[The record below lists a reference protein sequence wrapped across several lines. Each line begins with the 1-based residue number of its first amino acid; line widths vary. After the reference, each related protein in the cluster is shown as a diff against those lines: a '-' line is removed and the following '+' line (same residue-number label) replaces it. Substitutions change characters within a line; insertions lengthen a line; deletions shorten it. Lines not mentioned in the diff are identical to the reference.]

1 MTFAINT
8 DGKSWRS
15 INAEA
20 DLMPGETLASTPP
33 VATQSQTDLLQ
44 VATSMAKFR
53 ADRVLMLNTLT
64 GMGMRAI
71 AAGDTLLPPVLATF
85 QQGLLDL
92 PASPAIAAATTQA
105 ALGTAFKAYYG
116 ALVTAVPA
124 ALRTTVKGVLAS

>member
-1 MTFAINT
+1 MSYAIRK
-8 DGKSWRS
+8 DGKGWRAVES
-15 INAEA
+15 QADISTDENWAVQPPETTAAQAEA
-20 DLMPGETLASTPP
+20 A
-33 VATQSQTDLLQ
+33 A

-53 ADRVLMLNTLT
+53 ADRVLMLNALT

-92 PASPAIAAATTQA
+92 PASPAIAAAATQA

-124 ALRTTVKGVLAS
+124 ALRTTVKGVLAL